1 MQRQISMTVIIA
13 RGGLA
18 HQKMAQNEPEKNIP
32 STTANAT
39 SRSAKRFDDEIHFIA
54 HSALALTHGTSS
66 MALSSRDFS
75 ALSRTYVSISS
86 EYVSECTF
94 SIITWNP

>member
-1 MQRQISMTVIIA
+1 
-13 RGGLA
+13 
-18 HQKMAQNEPEKNIP
+18 MAQNEPEKKIP

-39 SRSAKRFDDEIHFIA
+39 SRSAKRLDDEIQRSA

-66 MALSSRDFS
+66 MALSSLAFS
-75 ALSRTYVSISS
+75 VLSRTYVSISR

-94 SIITWNP
+94 SIMTWKP